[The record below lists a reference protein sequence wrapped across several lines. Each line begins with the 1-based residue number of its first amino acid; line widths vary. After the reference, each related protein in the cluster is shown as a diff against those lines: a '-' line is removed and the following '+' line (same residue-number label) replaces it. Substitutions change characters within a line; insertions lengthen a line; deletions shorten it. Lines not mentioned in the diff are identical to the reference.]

1 MGFLNLYS
9 QELEYNKLYNLK
21 ELNHDM
27 IHRFSMS
34 LEDTLDFRFRMFSIG
49 SRMINEHKLHIIS
62 LFPLEKFKSDSFV
75 YVDKFHKNETTP
87 VVCSIKEIQ
96 YYKTNFIFK
105 ENGFTRNCDYFLS
118 SQLYSCIVDFYQI
131 KTFIK
136 YKYYHNLY
144 LRNQISDDIITE
156 FVKLRANKIG
166 RKIRKIEEVP
176 SPTNFAYSLFTHD
189 TGFSLEKPDPLI
201 SEKSIILP

>member
-1 MGFLNLYS
+1 M
-9 QELEYNKLYNLK
+9 
-21 ELNHDM
+21 
-27 IHRFSMS
+27 
-34 LEDTLDFRFRMFSIG
+34 
-49 SRMINEHKLHIIS
+49 
-62 LFPLEKFKSDSFV
+62 
-75 YVDKFHKNETTP
+75 
-87 VVCSIKEIQ
+87 
-96 YYKTNFIFK
+96 
-105 ENGFTRNCDYFLS
+105 
-118 SQLYSCIVDFYQI
+118 
-131 KTFIK
+131 
-136 YKYYHNLY
+136 Y